1 MCELF
6 DSADGGMLDRQP
18 ARLGD
23 DDDDQ
28 RGRRQQAGLAH
39 AAAGITLAKLL
50 LLLSSSVTGLGLF
63 RVIER
68 LGKSFRGPPRDAW
81 LVAVAGQRS
90 RGYALGVHK
99 ALDKSGAVVGP
110 LIGIRDLDSGD
121 SATATMFSVFSFLA
135 QSAGL
140 ALGIAGTV
148 RFVKD
153 GKRQRAGQQQAG
165 LHLGRG
171 VYLRSAPRL
180 GGGTVQLSYRF

>member
-1 MCELF
+1 
-6 DSADGGMLDRQP
+6 
-18 ARLGD
+18 
-23 DDDDQ
+23 
-28 RGRRQQAGLAH
+28 
-39 AAAGITLAKLL
+39 
-50 LLLSSSVTGLGLF
+50 
-63 RVIER
+63 
-68 LGKSFRGPPRDAW
+68 
-81 LVAVAGQRS
+81 
-90 RGYALGVHK
+90 
-99 ALDKSGAVVGP
+99 
-110 LIGIRDLDSGD
+110 
-121 SATATMFSVFSFLA
+121 MFSVFSFLA